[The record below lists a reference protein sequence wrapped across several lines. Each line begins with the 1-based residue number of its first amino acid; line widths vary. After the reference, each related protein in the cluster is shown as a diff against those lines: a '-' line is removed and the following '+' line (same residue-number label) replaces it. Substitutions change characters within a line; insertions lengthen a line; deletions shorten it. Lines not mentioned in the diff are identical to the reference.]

1 MDGNVSYVDICIV
14 TLPIADCDF
23 EEDDV
28 DVSEAM
34 TGDDMLVLSGEE
46 MTADSSGRA
55 GATMA
60 TRTTMGG
67 ETGAASNIQEDS
79 QSSNYF
85 ANNYR

>member
-1 MDGNVSYVDICIV
+1 MHRDPSY
-14 TLPIADCDF
+14 AASDF

-34 TGDDMLVLSGEE
+34 TGDDMLVFSGEE

-55 GATMA
+55 GATM
-60 TRTTMGG
+60 GG
-67 ETGAASNIQEDS
+67 ESTTASNIQEDS

>member
-55 GATMA
+55 AA
-60 TRTTMGG
+60 TMGG

>member
-1 MDGNVSYVDICIV
+1 MICW
-14 TLPIADCDF
+14 C
-23 EEDDV
+23 
-28 DVSEAM
+28 
-34 TGDDMLVLSGEE
+34 SGEE

-55 GATMA
+55 AA
-60 TRTTMGG
+60 TMGG

>member
-1 MDGNVSYVDICIV
+1 MHRDPSY
-14 TLPIADCDF
+14 AASDF

-34 TGDDMLVLSGEE
+34 TGDDMLVFSGEE

-55 GATMA
+55 TGA
-60 TRTTMGG
+60 TMGG
-67 ETGAASNIQEDS
+67 ESTTASNIQEDS

>member
-1 MDGNVSYVDICIV
+1 MIYC
-14 TLPIADCDF
+14 LC
-23 EEDDV
+23 
-28 DVSEAM
+28 
-34 TGDDMLVLSGEE
+34 SGEE

-60 TRTTMGG
+60 G
-67 ETGAASNIQEDS
+67 ETGASSNIQEDS

>member
-1 MDGNVSYVDICIV
+1 METYVDICIV
-14 TLPIADCDF
+14 TLPNAACDF

-34 TGDDMLVLSGEE
+34 TGDDMLVLTGEE

-60 TRTTMGG
+60 GESTT
-67 ETGAASNIQEDS
+67 ASNIQEDS

>member
-1 MDGNVSYVDICIV
+1 MS
-14 TLPIADCDF
+14 DF

-34 TGDDMLVLSGEE
+34 TGDDMLVFSGEE

-55 GATMA
+55 TTAATMA
-60 TRTTMGG
+60 G
-67 ETGAASNIQEDS
+67 ETGASSNIQEDS